1 MKKNNSTYNPDVF
14 FDGTVALFSL
24 LFKSFFEGIKNLIKK
39 DIDFFLLQLAIV
51 SLLLLTCQFDLI
63 IKAALWF
70 SPELAEN
77 SLFYR
82 FAILHWWDNFL
93 LTASLYLAGGIW
105 IYGALSLAEKT
116 RYQKAL
122 DRIFKTNSDYT
133 PKIIRVD
140 KISSDKKEILIY
152 CNTMGISGFS
162 KKKEELSASFA
173 WEVEDIKKG
182 NSPSFAV
189 ITLSKIKLEKK
200 YNFNDLKETKAAKSS
215 FIVGKSVTGTI
226 RQEIKTLPHLLIAG
240 TTGGGKS
247 QFFKQALLGLLETSP
262 HLQMYL
268 IDLKGGIEMRPFGK
282 LPNVKICSSILDA
295 VNILELIKN
304 EMEQRFDLL
313 KQKNKKE
320 IDPEKDDTSRII
332 VGIDEASILYA
343 SKTRNDEDFKS
354 TLKARKI
361 TDEIAKMGRA
371 AAIHLILATQKVSM
385 RTIDTSIQENIT
397 GKMCFRMNT
406 LQGSLLVLGNKS
418 ACILPDIPGRGIW
431 SVGNKSVEVQAPFL
445 SDIELEEEL
454 EFLSSK
460 LGKEKKQDFEMLK
473 TDDEKNDSK
482 KGKELERSIIGEKE
496 H

>member
-1 MKKNNSTYNPDVF
+1 MKKNNSTYKPDVF
-14 FDGTVALFSL
+14 FDGTVVLISVF
-24 LFKSFFEGIKNLIKK
+24 FKSFFEGVKNLIKK
-39 DIDFFLLQLAIV
+39 DMDFFLLQLAIV
-51 SLLLLTCQFDLI
+51 SLLLLICQFDLI
-63 IKAALWF
+63 IKTALWF
-70 SPELAEN
+70 SPELTQF
-77 SLFYR
+77 SFFHR
-82 FAILHWWDNFL
+82 FIQLPWWDNFL
-93 LTASLYLAGGIW
+93 LTASTYLLGGIW
-105 IYGALSLAEKT
+105 IYGFLSLAEKT

-133 PKIIRVD
+133 PKIIRID
-140 KISSDKKEILIY
+140 KISSDKKEILIH

-162 KKKEELSASFA
+162 KKKEELSASFS

-182 NSPSFAV
+182 SSPSFAV
-189 ITLSKIKLEKK
+189 ITLSKIKLEKR
-200 YNFNDLKETKAAKSS
+200 YNFGDLKETKAAESS

-268 IDLKGGIEMRPFGK
+268 IDLKGGIEMRPFEK
-282 LPNVKICSSILDA
+282 LPNVKICSTISEA
-295 VNILELIKN
+295 VSVLTLVKN
-304 EMEQRFDLL
+304 EMEERFNLL
-313 KQKNKKE
+313 KQKNRKE
-320 IDPEKDDTSRII
+320 IEPKKDHRPRII

-343 SKTRNDEDFKS
+343 SKTRNDENFKS
-354 TLKARKI
+354 TLKARQT

-385 RTIDTSIQENIT
+385 KTIDTSIQENIT

-418 ACILPDIPGRGIW
+418 ACTLPDIPGRGIW

-460 LGKEKKQDFEMLK
+460 LEKEKKQDFEILK

-496 H
+496 C